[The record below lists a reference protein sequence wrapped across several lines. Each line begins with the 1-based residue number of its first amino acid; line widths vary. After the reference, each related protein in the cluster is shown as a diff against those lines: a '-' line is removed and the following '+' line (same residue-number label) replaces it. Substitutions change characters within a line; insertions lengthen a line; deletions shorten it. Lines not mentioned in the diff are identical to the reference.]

1 MTEDIKKAVYE
12 PNDPRGL
19 DEPFL
24 PVSVAKQLDLPGNH
38 NNSEAPLKVSGRYI
52 TKEYDVPVLCY
63 GLRADFRMQGF
74 PGSTRLLQ
82 IADDI
87 EELKTICKCGAKA
100 TQNLRIQDDMPVFD
114 GQQVIIDGA
123 TSARYE
129 GVCGKCY
136 IKLKRGK
143 R

>member
-1 MTEDIKKAVYE
+1 
-12 PNDPRGL
+12 
-19 DEPFL
+19 
-24 PVSVAKQLDLPGNH
+24 
-38 NNSEAPLKVSGRYI
+38 
-52 TKEYDVPVLCY
+52 
-63 GLRADFRMQGF
+63 MQGF

-87 EELKTICKCGAKA
+87 EELKTICKCGTKA
-100 TQNLRIQDDMPVFD
+100 TQNLRIQDDIPVFD
-114 GQQVIIDGA
+114 GQQVVIDGA

-136 IKLKRGK
+136 LKLKRGK